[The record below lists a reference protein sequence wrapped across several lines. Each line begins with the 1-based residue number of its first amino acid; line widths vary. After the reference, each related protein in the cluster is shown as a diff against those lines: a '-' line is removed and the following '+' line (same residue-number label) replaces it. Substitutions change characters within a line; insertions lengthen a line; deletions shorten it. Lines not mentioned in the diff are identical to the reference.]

1 MKYFVLFFILPFT
14 FSCKDD
20 NNSQHNI
27 ASENSYT
34 LESKSI
40 DILQNIEGQ
49 NYLRNVIIQA
59 PINIEEGKIYPIV
72 FAFHGRGGN
81 NVSWINKLNLFTITG
96 EFIGIYPQGF

>member
-1 MKYFVLFFILPFT
+1 MLSLT

-20 NNSQHNI
+20 NSSQQNTT
-27 ASENSYT
+27 SENSYI

-81 NVSWINKLNLFTITG
+81 LSLIHI
-96 EFIGIYPQGF
+96 